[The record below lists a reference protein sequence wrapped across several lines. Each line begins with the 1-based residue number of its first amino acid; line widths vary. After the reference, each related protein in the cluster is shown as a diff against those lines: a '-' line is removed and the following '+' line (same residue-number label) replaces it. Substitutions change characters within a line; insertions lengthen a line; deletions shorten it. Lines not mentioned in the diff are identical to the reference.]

1 MWRAP
6 VALSPPR
13 RAGIAEIDRPAGM
26 ATGRQ
31 NTAMQPNAPQ
41 QGSPFSIAVNLGIVY
56 LIWGSTYLAIRV
68 MVETVPPFL
77 GAGSRYLVAGLL
89 MLAFLRIRAGLS
101 RVPGARVERV
111 TWREW
116 RSAAIVGGLLLL
128 GGNGFV
134 VMSEQ
139 RIDSGVAAVLI
150 AAVPIWMNLIDAIL
164 RRRRP
169 SALAMGGV
177 AAGFLGVLVLLAP
190 VGGVSAADP
199 VGIGMAVFASMS
211 WASGSIYARHA
222 PMPRSGLLATGM
234 EMLAGGALLAIA
246 AAATGQLS
254 GIDLAAYSTRSLV
267 AIGYLVVFGSL
278 VAFSSYTWLLKSAPV
293 STVATY
299 AYVNPIVAVVLGAL
313 LLGETLTPRTIVA
326 ALLIIGAVVA
336 MVSGR
341 PREAEEMAP
350 APEPVLEVVE
360 LADLPAGS
368 GRTDDAADPAGG

>member
-1 MWRAP
+1 MHANARA
-6 VALSPPR
+6 
-13 RAGIAEIDRPAGM
+13 
-26 ATGRQ
+26 
-31 NTAMQPNAPQ
+31 
-41 QGSPFSIAVNLGIVY
+41 QGSPVAIAVNLGIVY

-68 MVETVPPFL
+68 MVETVPPFV

-89 MLAFLRIRAGLS
+89 MLVFLWLRSRLS
-101 RVPGARVERV
+101 RSPAARIERV

-139 RIDSGVAAVLI
+139 RIDSGIAAVI
-150 AAVPIWMNLIDAIL
+150 VAAVPIWMNLFDAFL

-169 SALAMGGV
+169 SALAIGGV
-177 AAGFLGVLVLLAP
+177 VAGFLGVLVLLAP

-199 VGIGMAVFASMS
+199 VGIGMVVFASLS
-211 WASGSIYARHA
+211 WAIGSLYSRHA

-246 AAATGQLS
+246 ATVTGQAS
-254 GIDLAAYSTRSLV
+254 SIDLGSYSDRSLI

-299 AYVNPIVAVVLGAL
+299 AYVNPIVAVALGAL
-313 LLGETLTPRTIVA
+313 LLGETLTPRTIIA

-350 APEPVLEVVE
+350 APEPVLEQIPG
-360 LADLPAGS
+360 DAGS
-368 GRTDDAADPAGG
+368 VEAPHGMGEADAGTDIGR

>member
-1 MWRAP
+1 
-6 VALSPPR
+6 
-13 RAGIAEIDRPAGM
+13 
-26 ATGRQ
+26 
-31 NTAMQPNAPQ
+31 
-41 QGSPFSIAVNLGIVY
+41 
-56 LIWGSTYLAIRV
+56 
-68 MVETVPPFL
+68 
-77 GAGSRYLVAGLL
+77 
-89 MLAFLRIRAGLS
+89 MLAFLWLRSRLS
-101 RVPGARVERV
+101 RSPAARIERV

-139 RIDSGVAAVLI
+139 RIDSGIAAVI
-150 AAVPIWMNLIDAIL
+150 VAAVPIWMNLFDAVI

-169 SALAMGGV
+169 SALAIGGV

-199 VGIGMAVFASMS
+199 IGIGMVVFASLS
-211 WASGSIYARHA
+211 WAIGSLYSRHA

-246 AAATGQLS
+246 ATVTGQAS
-254 GIDLAAYSTRSLV
+254 SIDLASYSDRSLL

-293 STVATY
+293 PTVATY
-299 AYVNPIVAVVLGAL
+299 AYVNPIVAVALGAL

-350 APEPVLEVVE
+350 APEPVLEPIPEEPVIGE
-360 LADLPAGS
+360 AAEGSDADI
-368 GRTDDAADPAGG
+368 GR

>member
-1 MWRAP
+1 
-6 VALSPPR
+6 
-13 RAGIAEIDRPAGM
+13 
-26 ATGRQ
+26 
-31 NTAMQPNAPQ
+31 MQSNASS
-41 QGSPFSIAVNLGIVY
+41 QGSPLAIGVNLGIVY

-68 MVETVPPFL
+68 MVETVPPFV

-89 MLAFLRIRAGLS
+89 MLAFLSLRSRLS
-101 RVPGARVERV
+101 RSPAARIERV

-139 RIDSGVAAVLI
+139 RIDSGIAAVI
-150 AAVPIWMNLIDAIL
+150 VAAVPIWMNLFDAVI

-169 SALAMGGV
+169 SALAIGGV

-199 VGIGMAVFASMS
+199 IGIGMVVFASLS
-211 WASGSIYARHA
+211 WAIGSLYSRHA

-246 AAATGQLS
+246 ATVTGQAS
-254 GIDLAAYSTRSLV
+254 SIDLASYSGRSLFAV
-267 AIGYLVVFGSL
+267 GYLVVFGSL

-293 STVATY
+293 PTVATY
-299 AYVNPIVAVVLGAL
+299 AYVNPIVAVALGAL

-350 APEPVLEVVE
+350 APEPVLEPIPGE
-360 LADLPAGS
+360 LVIGEAAEGS
-368 GRTDDAADPAGG
+368 DPDIGR

>member
-1 MWRAP
+1 M
-6 VALSPPR
+6 
-13 RAGIAEIDRPAGM
+13 D
-26 ATGRQ
+26 RQ
-31 NTAMQPNAPQ
+31 NTAMQSHAQ
-41 QGSPFSIAVNLGIVY
+41 SQGSPLAVGVNLGIVY

-68 MVETVPPFL
+68 MVETVPPFV
-77 GAGSRYLVAGLL
+77 GAGSRYLVAGVL
-89 MLAFLRIRAGLS
+89 MLAFLWIRSRLS
-101 RVPGARVERV
+101 RSPAARIERV

-134 VMSEQ
+134 VLSEQ
-139 RIDSGVAAVLI
+139 RIDSGIAAVI
-150 AAVPIWMNLIDAIL
+150 VAAVPIWMNLFDALL

-169 SALAMGGV
+169 SALAIGGV
-177 AAGFLGVLVLLAP
+177 VAGFLGVLVLLAP

-199 VGIGMAVFASMS
+199 VGVGMVVFASLS
-211 WASGSIYARHA
+211 WAIGSLYSRHA

-246 AAATGQLS
+246 ATVTGEVGS
-254 GIDLAAYSTRSLV
+254 IDLGAYSGSSLF

-278 VAFSSYTWLLKSAPV
+278 VAFSAYTWLLKSAPV

-299 AYVNPIVAVVLGAL
+299 AYVNPVVAVALGAL
-313 LLGETLTPRTIVA
+313 LLDETLTPRTLVA

-341 PREAEEMAP
+341 PRDAEEMAP
-350 APEPVLEVVE
+350 APEPVLEPISGHPE
-360 LADLPAGS
+360 GGESAPDADI
-368 GRTDDAADPAGG
+368 GRP

>member
-1 MWRAP
+1 
-6 VALSPPR
+6 
-13 RAGIAEIDRPAGM
+13 
-26 ATGRQ
+26 
-31 NTAMQPNAPQ
+31 MQSHAQ
-41 QGSPFSIAVNLGIVY
+41 SQGSPLAVGVNLGIVY

-68 MVETVPPFL
+68 MVETVPPFV
-77 GAGSRYLVAGLL
+77 GAGSRYLVAGVL
-89 MLAFLRIRAGLS
+89 MLAFLWIRSRLS
-101 RVPGARVERV
+101 RSPAARIERV

-134 VMSEQ
+134 VLSEQ
-139 RIDSGVAAVLI
+139 RIDSGIAAVI
-150 AAVPIWMNLIDAIL
+150 VAAVPIWMNLFDALL

-169 SALAMGGV
+169 SALAIGGV
-177 AAGFLGVLVLLAP
+177 VAGFLGVLVLLAP

-199 VGIGMAVFASMS
+199 VGVGMVVFASLS
-211 WASGSIYARHA
+211 WAIGSLYSRHA

-246 AAATGQLS
+246 ATVTGEVGS
-254 GIDLAAYSTRSLV
+254 IDLGAYSGSSLF

-278 VAFSSYTWLLKSAPV
+278 VAFSAYTWLLKSAPV

-299 AYVNPIVAVVLGAL
+299 AYVNPVVAVALGAL
-313 LLGETLTPRTIVA
+313 LLDETLTPRTLVA

-341 PREAEEMAP
+341 PRDAEEMAP
-350 APEPVLEVVE
+350 APEPVLEPISGDPE
-360 LADLPAGS
+360 GGESAPDADI
-368 GRTDDAADPAGG
+368 GRP